1 LAGDLALDGLRLLA
15 VAGLTLWAAKLVRV
29 RRGVDRTRRYWSTP
43 QGEPGGLLYVAL
55 GDSTAQGVGASRPE
69 RGYVGL
75 LAQQLRNRTGEAVQV
90 VNLSSSG
97 ARVDDVLTCQLPR
110 LAALR
115 PDLVTVGIGGN
126 DLLTYDPA
134 AYVQQMAALTAA
146 LPAGTVVADAPYLMH
161 GHWERDARRAADLLT
176 RSAEG
181 HGLIVVPLHDALRK
195 EGWSAMATQF
205 AADFFHPNDR
215 GHRVWAKAFWGG
227 IRKAPVGARLRPAS
241 EEAPPRPNPAV
252 TAAPSD
258 DRTQLP

>member
-1 LAGDLALDGLRLLA
+1 MLAASA
-15 VAGLTLWAAKLVRV
+15 LTLWTAKLLRV
-29 RRGVDRTRRYWSTP
+29 KRGVGRARRYWSNP

-75 LAQQLRNRTGEAVQV
+75 VAQQMREQTHAAVQV
-90 VNLSSSG
+90 VNLSRSG
-97 ARVDDVLTCQLPR
+97 ARIDDVLSDQLPR

-134 AYVQQMAALTAA
+134 AYVRQVSALTAA
-146 LPAGTVVADAPYLMH
+146 LPPGTVVADAPYLMH
-161 GHWERDARRAADLLT
+161 GHWERDAERAADLLT

-181 HGLIVVPLHDALRK
+181 HGLVVVPLHDALRR

-215 GHRVWAKAFWGG
+215 GHRVWAEAFWSG
-227 IRKAPVGARLRPAS
+227 ILQSPVATRLGPAPAHG
-241 EEAPPRPNPAV
+241 
-252 TAAPSD
+252 
-258 DRTQLP
+258 